1 MSFVFYKKVKSVSGV
16 FFAAFQMHLV
26 LVCLLLGLLEEVSGA
41 PDADEIKYLPGLSK
55 QPSFKHYSGY
65 FNVADNKHLHYW
77 CAGPSSFHFHLNDPK
92 NSLGNS
98 HM

>member
-1 MSFVFYKKVKSVSGV
+1 MIIFLLYWKVKSVIIAV
-16 FFAAFQMHLV
+16 FQMHLV
-26 LVCLLLGLLEEVSGA
+26 LVCLLLGVLEVSGA

-65 FNVADNKHLHYW
+65 FSVADNKHLHYW
-77 CAGPSSFHFHLNDPK
+77 SVGLADFHFHLTPRIVFEI
-92 NSLGNS
+92 S

>member
-1 MSFVFYKKVKSVSGV
+1 MVLVTSLIQMIIIDEFSPSVTVVFAV
-16 FFAAFQMHLV
+16 FQMHLV
-26 LVCLLLGLLEEVSGA
+26 LVCLLLGVLEVSGA

-77 CAGPSSFHFHLNDPK
+77 
-92 NSLGNS
+92 
-98 HM
+98 